1 VGLML
6 LGLLPTYAIHTHTVP
21 KLDPAAALTGSM
33 PAFTPCATLRPAV
46 TWDTASLCA
55 ARVPQWNSVGRTPP
69 WSSAGRLGGLV
80 RLRCASAKGQHANGA
95 GLTQGRHSSR
105 TLASGLQTRQKILV
119 TGGAGYIGSHICA
132 DLLQKDYDVVVL
144 DSFVNSSPTALER
157 AMQLGGRKLT
167 VYEGDT
173 RDLAALR
180 HVFESELTISCVI
193 HLAGLKAVGESVA
206 KPTMYYDFKYVHCQH
221 PVPSPVAAVL
231 AALPAIRCSSTR
243 AHAVVLCKA
252 IC

>member
-1 VGLML
+1 MGLML

-33 PAFTPCATLRPAV
+33 PAFAPCTTSPLRPAV
-46 TWDTASLCA
+46 TGDPVSALCV
-55 ARVPQWNSVGRTPP
+55 ARVRQWNCAGRAQQ
-69 WSSAGRLGGLV
+69 WSSAGRLSGLV
-80 RLRCASAKGQHANGA
+80 RLRCATANGQHANGA
-95 GLTQGRHSSR
+95 GLTQAGHSSR
-105 TLASGLQTRQKILV
+105 TVVRGLHTRQKILV
-119 TGGAGYIGSHICA
+119 TGGAGYIGTHVCA

-180 HVFESELTISCVI
+180 HVFASELTISSVI

-221 PVPSPVAAVL
+221 PLPSPEAA
-231 AALPAIRCSSTR
+231 
-243 AHAVVLCKA
+243 
-252 IC
+252 

>member
-1 VGLML
+1 ML

-33 PAFTPCATLRPAV
+33 PAFAPCERPLRLAV
-46 TWDTASLCA
+46 TGDPVSALCA
-55 ARVPQWNSVGRTPP
+55 ARVPQWNSAGRAPQR
-69 WSSAGRLGGLV
+69 SSAGRLSGLV
-80 RLRCASAKGQHANGA
+80 HLRCAAANGQHANGA
-95 GLTQGRHSSR
+95 GFKQAGHSSR
-105 TLASGLQTRQKILV
+105 TVVRGLQTRQKILV